1 MPDSLN
7 ISTSKNKKLE
17 YKYTNE
23 ELKKLQ
29 SMNLED
35 KIALS
40 LTRIAEFY
48 NRFSNKIYNLSYHF
62 IISLLNSFL
71 FSISAQTS
79 A

>member
-48 NRFSNKIYNLSYHF
+48 NRFSNKISILSD
-62 IISLLNSFL
+62 SLLL
-71 FSISAQTS
+71 F
-79 A
+79 

>member
-1 MPDSLN
+1 MSENLN
-7 ISTSKNKKLE
+7 TSTSKTKKLE

-29 SMNLED
+29 AMNLED

-48 NRFSNKIYNLSYHF
+48 NRFPNKIYNLSYSF
-62 IISLLNSFL
+62 IISLLNFCTNI
-71 FSISAQTS
+71 SIKFIP
-79 A
+79 

>member
-1 MPDSLN
+1 MSDSLN

-29 SMNLED
+29 AMNLED

-48 NRFSNKIYNLSYHF
+48 NRFPNKIYNLSYLF
-62 IISLLNSFL
+62 IIV
-71 FSISAQTS
+71 SIFKFCTNISIKFIP
-79 A
+79 

>member
-29 SMNLED
+29 AMNLED

-48 NRFSNKIYNLSYHF
+48 NRFPNKIYNLSYLF
-62 IISLLNSFL
+62 IIV
-71 FSISAQTS
+71 SIFKFCTNISIKS
-79 A
+79 IP